1 MFQMSKPELETLYKA
16 SGEDKIQ
23 NRVQR
28 PQTATK

>member
-16 SGEDKIQ
+16 NGEDKIQ
-23 NRVQR
+23 IRVQR